1 MKGKYLVILLLIIT
15 FICAFCKYSKNVQV
29 RELFIDDKE
38 VKELFNTGSENILEL
53 NNLKGLNLECD
64 ILNDESTI
72 KNKLNEIH
80 DLYDSALDSIDNTG
94 NTDTNSTNPSI
105 DTIKNKYVEE
115 LTNLNNSYND
125 FIAQD
130 YITLA
135 LAETKESIN
144 TDETPCKGYIIP
156 LKKNEEKIVN
166 IGSAISA
173 ITDKKNNIDTEYNSL
188 NKDFESKIATKQ
200 DFLERNETNFI
211 QTNDSI
217 INTLN
222 NLKLKI
228 NTLLIDED
236 NISYQKRIGDYCDE
250 KESAL
255 SDLIGLIGAKITQ
268 NTTTISDIDEII
280 STYLESPTIG
290 DQPNAKYNG
299 IDNEDLSIR
308 EHCNIGVNGSG
319 ICYEPEYQGC
329 NIECDLKSDGEC
341 KTFKELGY
349 PNPQKYTN
357 IFGESIKVHT
367 HSHDHDKPQTH
378 EHDKKG
384 ILRNLINNKIDLEL
398 QKLNNI
404 ENNINKENIN
414 NIDIEL
420 NKLENSRNI
429 LENVKD
435 NLLAKY
441 NDYLVN
447 TDDTYDT
454 ELNYYNRK
462 LTQVNSILI
471 GSGTIPTLES
481 RLNAIMLE
489 QTQTQTQTEA
499 PTPTPTPYSTSAVG
513 NEAGNPPPS
522 LPVGPRPPR
531 QPSSLPIGPLPPSA
545 TSPIIVATAQ

>member
-53 NNLKGLNLECD
+53 NNLLNNLKGLNLECD

-80 DLYDSALDSIDNTG
+80 DLYDSALDSIDNTD
-94 NTDTNSTNPSI
+94 NTDTNSNNPSI
-105 DTIKNKYVEE
+105 DTIKNKYVEQ
-115 LTNLNNSYND
+115 LTNLNNSYKAL
-125 FIAQD
+125 IAQD
-130 YITLA
+130 DITLA

-144 TDETPCKGYIIP
+144 TAETPCKGYIIP

-188 NKDFESKIATKQ
+188 NKDFESKIATKK

-222 NLKLKI
+222 NLKSKI
-228 NTLLIDED
+228 NTLLRDED
-236 NISYQKRIGDYCDE
+236 NISYPKRIGDYCDE
-250 KESAL
+250 KKGIL
-255 SDLIGLIGAKITQ
+255 NGLINDIDAKITQ
-268 NTTTISDIDEII
+268 NTKTIKEINNTI

-329 NIECDLKSDGEC
+329 NIECDLKSYGKC
-341 KTFKELGY
+341 KTFEQLGY

-357 IFGESIKVHT
+357 VFGDSIKVHT

-378 EHDKKG
+378 KHNEKG

-414 NIDIEL
+414 NIDTEL

-441 NDYLVN
+441 NDDYKLN
-447 TDDTYDT
+447 ST

-513 NEAGNPPPS
+513 NEAGNPPSS
-522 LPVGPRPPR
+522 LPVGPRPP
-531 QPSSLPIGPLPPSA
+531 PA

>member
-53 NNLKGLNLECD
+53 NNLEGLNLECD

-80 DLYDSALDSIDNTG
+80 DLYDSALDSIDNTD
-94 NTDTNSTNPSI
+94 NNDPDSNNPSI

-115 LTNLNNSYND
+115 LTNLNESYND

-144 TDETPCKGYIIP
+144 IDETPCKGYIIP

-173 ITDKKNNIDTEYNSL
+173 ITGEKNNINTKYDSL
-188 NKDFESKIATKQ
+188 NAVFKSKIDTKQ

-211 QTNDSI
+211 RTNDSI

-222 NLKLKI
+222 NLKSKI
-228 NTLLIDED
+228 NTLLLIDD
-236 NISYQKRIGDYCDE
+236 NNNNNKSYEKTINDYCDE

-268 NTTTISDIDEII
+268 NTKTIEEINKTI

-329 NIECDLKSDGEC
+329 NIECDLKTDRKC
-341 KTFKELGY
+341 KTFEQLGY

-357 IFGESIKVHT
+357 VFGDSIKVHT

-378 EHDKKG
+378 EH
-384 ILRNLINNKIDLEL
+384 I
-398 QKLNNI
+398 
-404 ENNINKENIN
+404 
-414 NIDIEL
+414 
-420 NKLENSRNI
+420 
-429 LENVKD
+429 
-435 NLLAKY
+435 
-441 NDYLVN
+441 
-447 TDDTYDT
+447 
-454 ELNYYNRK
+454 
-462 LTQVNSILI
+462 
-471 GSGTIPTLES
+471 
-481 RLNAIMLE
+481 
-489 QTQTQTQTEA
+489 
-499 PTPTPTPYSTSAVG
+499 
-513 NEAGNPPPS
+513 
-522 LPVGPRPPR
+522 PRPPR

>member
-53 NNLKGLNLECD
+53 NNLEGLDLECA
-64 ILNDESTI
+64 ILNNESTI
-72 KNKLNEIH
+72 KHKLNEIH
-80 DLYDSALDSIDNTG
+80 NLYNSALDSIDNTA
-94 NTDTNSTNPSI
+94 NNDPNSSNPSI
-105 DTIKNKYVEE
+105 ETIKTKYVAD
-115 LTNLNNSYND
+115 LTDLNNSYKAL
-125 FIAQD
+125 IAQD
-130 YITLA
+130 DINSA

-166 IGSAISA
+166 IDSAISD
-173 ITDKKNNIDTEYNSL
+173 ITDEKNNIYTKYDSL
-188 NKDFESKIATKQ
+188 NKDFESKIATKK
-200 DFLERNETNFI
+200 DFLVKNAKNFIETN
-211 QTNDSI
+211 TSI
-217 INTLN
+217 ITTLN
-222 NLKLKI
+222 NLKSQIDTL
-228 NTLLIDED
+228 LLIDEND
-236 NISYQKRIGDYCDE
+236 ENNKSYEKTINDYCDE
-250 KESAL
+250 KKN
-255 SDLIGLIGAKITQ
+255 DLNVLMGDIDVQISK
-268 NTTTISDIDEII
+268 NTTTINNIDEII
-280 STYLESPTIG
+280 SNYIESPTIG

-319 ICYEPEYQGC
+319 ICYKPEYQGC
-329 NIECDLKSDGEC
+329 NIECDLKTDGAC
-341 KTFKELGY
+341 KTFEQLGY

-357 IFGESIKVHT
+357 IFGDSIKVHT

-378 EHDKKG
+378 EHDEKG

-414 NIDIEL
+414 NIDTEI

-429 LENVKD
+429 LKNVKD

-489 QTQTQTQTEA
+489 QTQTQAPPPATTQ
-499 PTPTPTPYSTSAVG
+499 YSTSAVG
-513 NEAGNPPPS
+513 YGAGNPPSPRP
-522 LPVGPRPPR
+522 PVGPLPSLEPRPP
-531 QPSSLPIGPLPPSA
+531 PPEF
-545 TSPIIVATAQ
+545 IVATA